1 MALALCL
8 TLLPT
13 TALAYPDSIKV
24 GGATLSNGESNYAK
38 TASYKDGVLTLNDY
52 NGTAIITDGELTINL
67 QGDNNKIYVNSSNAT
82 NDTVSGIGYSGY
94 YGAGITITGSG
105 SLTIEAQ
112 GDGTAKYGYGIST
125 GNRGVIIKDSAAVT
139 INVHGFTGNNCAF
152 YGDTFETTG
161 SGNLI
166 LTVDK
171 GYASSCAKLIGIY
184 SLHNTSLKG
193 GGTKT
198 ITLNGSGTGY
208 TDGICAE
215 NSSGNITV
223 SGGPLT
229 ITNTTSGYG
238 TGISSGP
245 VTLNADVTFTGLCY
259 GVSAYS
265 GNDKADVN
273 INGGNVNINTSK
285 NCIRGN
291 LKVSGS
297 PTVTLTGT
305 PGSGD
310 GSVVSGINDSFALT
324 EGGRVTITGK
334 NQDMLLGGNVTLG
347 TDTAV
352 TKGRYDATNNKYIGE
367 STTDGKYQL
376 VIAYNP
382 VPAATVDDVIISG
395 NNKEFGAKD
404 ITVNLRNDTFA
415 SNISDDPT
423 GWITNLPTGLS
434 QSATPVDSTHAKITI
449 SGTPTAVST
458 EALSITI
465 PAACLTSSTALT
477 VTSNPA
483 AKFDIAKV
491 YDVTITA
498 GTGMSTTGNAIQRVN
513 AESAMTEVV
522 YTATDG
528 YYFPEN
534 YTVAPSNDVSVTH
547 VDFTHIKVSGTPT
560 ADATINLPAA
570 TAKTDKETTPTT
582 ATFTAEGYNI
592 GTLSGVD
599 NTMKYRVGDDDI
611 WHDISGNSVPLGS
624 LIPVS
629 LEIVKKG
636 GDTTLDSDAQI
647 VHIDRYLPPANLRAV
662 ACTSDANKDGKI
674 TGTTSGM
681 VYRLSGHTDWIDCVG
696 TEITGLT
703 GGQTYDVRVKQAR
716 YILASETV
724 KIKVPGYQE
733 LGGTVT
739 VDGTAKYG
747 ETLTANTTGL
757 VGKSGTLSYQWT
769 RDDATI
775 EGATGN
781 TYTLTKDDINA
792 KISVVVTDSGAQGS
806 VSGTPVGP
814 VEKADGPGDA
824 IDFTLTFTLNEDGKT
839 YTATISP
846 VAGAEYSFDD
856 VTYSPV
862 NTMTGCAPDK
872 AYMGCLRMAETDT
885 HKAGAVSRVSQST
898 PKLTVAAPVIT
909 PNGGSFTG
917 TQSVTITSATT
928 DALIYYTTDDT
939 TPTTAANLYT
949 GSFDLTD
956 TTTVKAIA
964 VKDGMLDSAVTTAV
978 FTKTSSSGGSSSGS
992 SSGGGSSSDRD
1003 SSDSNPIVK
1012 TETKNNADG
1021 STTKTETRKDG
1032 SVTQTTTGKDG
1043 GVSKTETK
1051 KDGSSVT
1058 ENKAADGSTGTV
1070 KTDKNGQTE
1079 AKTALSNKAIENAK
1093 KNGEPVKA
1101 PVEVEATRNSST
1113 APTVKVELPKRA
1125 GETKVE
1131 IPVSNVKPGTVA
1143 VLVHPDGT
1151 EEILKDSIPTEDGI
1165 RLTVDGSATVK
1176 IVDNSKDYID
1186 TRNHWAEDEIDF
1198 VSARG
1203 LINGMSDTI
1212 YAPNASTTRA
1222 QLWTILAR
1230 QNDANLNGG
1239 SVWYEKAQNWA
1250 KDKGVSDGANPNAAI
1265 NRAQMVTML
1274 WRTVGQPT
1282 ADGTANFTDVPAD
1295 SYYARAVAW
1304 AVENGITTGIGNG
1317 LFGADKI
1324 CTRAQIA
1331 AFLARSMK

>member
-38 TASYKDGVLTLNDY
+38 TASYKDGVLTLNGY
-52 NGTAIITDGELTINL
+52 NGTAIITDGALTINL

-161 SGNLI
+161 SGNLV

-324 EGGRVTITGK
+324 EGGRVAITGATQ
-334 NQDMLLGGNVTLG
+334 NMLLGGNVTLG

-352 TKGRYDATNNKYIGE
+352 TKGSYDATNNKYIGE
-367 STTDGKYQL
+367 STDGKYQL

-423 GWITNLPTGLS
+423 GWITNLPANLS
-434 QSATPVDSTHAKITI
+434 QSVTLVDDTRAKITI
-449 SGTPTAVST
+449 SGTPTAAST
-458 EALSITI
+458 APLEITI
-465 PAACLTSSTALT
+465 PAVCLTSGAGLT
-477 VTSNPA
+477 VKTNSA
-483 AKFDIAKV
+483 AKFDISLV
-491 YDVTITA
+491 NDVAITA
-498 GTGMSTTGNAIQRVN
+498 GEGMSTTGNATQRVN
-513 AESAMTEVV
+513 AGSAMTEVV
-522 YTATDG
+522 YTAADG
-528 YYFPEN
+528 YYFPTDYSVTAVN
-534 YTVAPSNDVSVTH
+534 GVSVTRDSYTQ
-547 VDFTHIKVSGTPT
+547 VTVSGTPT
-560 ADATINLPAA
+560 ADAEITLRAA
-570 TAKTDKETTPTT
+570 TKKTIKERTPN
-582 ATFTAEGYNI
+582 ATFTATGYDT
-592 GTLSGVD
+592 GTLDGVD
-599 NTMKYRVGDDDI
+599 NTMKYRVGANGI
-611 WHDISGNSVPLGS
+611 WHDISGNSVS
-624 LIPVS
+624 LNS
-629 LEIVKKG
+629 LTTLPIYIVKKG
-636 GDTTLDSDAQI
+636 GDTKLDSDAKEI
-647 VHIDRYLPPANLRAV
+647 HIDRYLPPANLRAV

-792 KISVVVTDSGAQGS
+792 KISVVVTDSEAQGS
-806 VSGTPVGP
+806 VSGTLVGP
-814 VEKADGPGDA
+814 VEKADGPKAA
-824 IDFTLTFTLNEDGKT
+824 IDFTLTFTLNEDGET

-846 VAGAEYSFDD
+846 VEGAEYSFDD

-885 HKAGAVSRVSQST
+885 HKAGAVSRVSQTT

-928 DALIYYTTDDT
+928 DALIYYTTDGT
-939 TPTTAANLYT
+939 TPTTAANRYT
-949 GSFDLTD
+949 GSSFDLTD

-964 VKDGMLDSAVTTAV
+964 VKGGMLDSAVTTAV
-978 FTKTSSSGGSSSGS
+978 FTKTSSSGGSSGSS

-1003 SSDSNPIVK
+1003 SSDSNPIIK

-1021 STTKTETRKDG
+1021 STTKTETRRDG
-1032 SVTQTTTGKDG
+1032 TVTATTTAKDG

-1079 AKTALSNKAIENAK
+1079 AAAKVSGKAVEDAK
-1093 KNGEPVKA
+1093 KSGEAVKA
-1101 PVEVEATRNSST
+1101 PVEVEASRNSNT
-1113 APTVKVELPKRA
+1113 APTVKVELPKGT

-1176 IVDNSKDYID
+1176 IVDNSKDFID

-1203 LINGMSDTI
+1203 LVNGMSATI
-1212 YAPNASTTRA
+1212 YAPNNSTTRA

-1230 QNDANLNGG
+1230 QNDADLSGG
-1239 SVWYEKAQNWA
+1239 ATWYEKAQLWS
-1250 KDKGVSDGANPNAAI
+1250 KDKGVSDGANPNGTI

-1274 WRTVGQPT
+1274 WRTMGQPAAT
-1282 ADGTANFTDVPAD
+1282 DKVGFADVPAG
-1295 SYYARAVAW
+1295 SYYAQAVAW
-1304 AVENGITTGIGNG
+1304 AVESGITAGVGGGRFDPT
-1317 LFGADKI
+1317 AT

>member
-52 NGTAIITDGELTINL
+52 NGTAIITDGALTINL

-193 GGTKT
+193 SGTKT

-223 SGGPLT
+223 SDGPLT

-310 GSVVSGINDSFALT
+310 GSVVSGNNNSFALT
-324 EGGRVTITGK
+324 TGGSVTITGK

-352 TKGRYDATNNKYIGE
+352 TKGSYDATNKKYIGAVNDDN
-367 STTDGKYQL
+367 SAYQL

-382 VPAATVDDVIISG
+382 VPAATVGDVVVSG
-395 NNKEFGAKD
+395 NNKEALHKEV
-404 ITVNLRNDTFA
+404 IVTLRNDTFTTDL
-415 SNISDDPT
+415 SGN
-423 GWITNLPTGLS
+423 WITNLPANLS
-434 QSATPVDSTHAKITI
+434 QSVTRVDDTRAKITI
-449 SGTPTAVST
+449 SGTPNAAST

-465 PAACLTSSTALT
+465 PSACLTGSADLT

-498 GTGMSTTGNAIQRVN
+498 GTGMSPTVDATQRVN
-513 AESAMTEVV
+513 AESAMTDVV
-522 YTATDG
+522 YTADND
-528 YYFPEN
+528 YYFPDG
-534 YTVAPSNDVSVTH
+534 YTVTSPSGVSVTRNSY
-547 VDFTHIKVSGTPT
+547 TKITVSGTPT
-560 ADATINLPAA
+560 ADAEITLPDA
-570 TAKTDKETTPTT
+570 TKKTKETTPTT
-582 ATFTAEGYNI
+582 ATFTATGYDT
-592 GTLSGVD
+592 GTLTGVD
-599 NTMKYRVGDDDI
+599 NTMKYRVGANGS
-611 WHDISGNSVPLGS
+611 WNDISDTS
-624 LIPVS
+624 VS
-629 LEIVKKG
+629 LNSLTTLPIYIVKKG
-636 GDTTLDSDAQI
+636 GDTKLDSDAQI
-647 VHIDRYLPPANLRAV
+647 IEIVHYTKPLNLSAV
-662 ACTSDANKDGKI
+662 ACTSNANNDGKI
-674 TGTTSGM
+674 TGISSGM
-681 VYRLSGHTDWIDCVG
+681 VYKLSTDTTWIDCVG

-703 GGQTYDVRVKQAR
+703 GGQIYDIRVKEAD

-724 KIKVPGYQE
+724 TVTVPRYQE
-733 LGGTVT
+733 LGGSVT

-747 ETLTANTTGL
+747 ETLTANITRL
-757 VGKSGTLSYQWT
+757 VGHIGTLSYQWT
-769 RDDATI
+769 RNDVAI
-775 EGATGN
+775 EGANRN

-792 KISVVVTDSGAQGS
+792 KISVVVTDSVAQGS
-806 VSGTPVGP
+806 VSGTLVGN

-846 VAGAEYSFDD
+846 VKGAEYSFDD
-856 VTYSPV
+856 VTYSDV
-862 NTMTGCAPDK
+862 NTMTGCAPDT
-872 AYMGCLRMAETDT
+872 AYIGYLRMAETDT
-885 HKAGAVSRVSQST
+885 HKAGAVSRISQTT

-909 PNGGSFTG
+909 PNGGSFTD

-939 TPTTAANLYT
+939 TPTTAANRYT
-949 GSFDLTD
+949 GSSFDLTD

-978 FTKTSSSGGSSSGS
+978 FTKTSSSGGSSGS
-992 SSGGGSSSDRD
+992 SSSGSSSSDRD
-1003 SSDSNPIVK
+1003 SYDSNPVIK
-1012 TETKNNADG
+1012 TETKNHADG
-1021 STTKTETRKDG
+1021 STTKTETRRDG

-1101 PVEVEATRNSST
+1101 PVEVEAARNSGT
-1113 APTVKVELPKRA
+1113 APTVKVELPQNSGKT
-1125 GETKVE
+1125 EVE
-1131 IPVSNVKPGTVA
+1131 IPVSNANAGTVA
-1143 VLVHPDGT
+1143 VLVRPDGT
-1151 EEILKDSIPTEDGI
+1151 EEILKNSVPTENGI

-1176 IVDNSKDYID
+1176 IVDNSKDFID
-1186 TRNHWAEDEIDF
+1186 TRNHWAREEIDF
-1198 VSARG
+1198 VSARK
-1203 LINGMSDTI
+1203 LVNGMSDTI
-1212 YAPNASTTRA
+1212 YAPNASATRA

-1239 SVWYEKAQNWA
+1239 ATWYEKAQLWS
-1250 KDKGVSDGANPNAAI
+1250 KDKGISDGTNPNGTI

-1274 WRTVGQPT
+1274 WRTMGQPAAT
-1282 ADGTANFTDVPAD
+1282 DKVSFADVPAG
-1295 SYYARAVAW
+1295 SYYAQAVAW
-1304 AVENGITTGIGNG
+1304 AVESGITAGVGGGRFDPT
-1317 LFGADKI
+1317 AT